1 MVFWENYSIK
11 NIIKTRLNN
20 KPFLDLQFKRNPI
33 PSPTG
38 IDAKLVDINNKS
50 KIIEIKEFIKSYF
63 GNPPTTPVL
72 DISEE
77 KLLDPKDL
85 LLYVED
91 KSCKIMGCIRYHY
104 MGTFI
109 QQPMYCNDCFCVHPE
124 WRKKGIGDYLLNTLH
139 QIVNSK
145 KLHYSMFLKEGR
157 QLSIIH
163 NPVYSSTYIYK
174 KLEESSST
182 YNVLS
187 LTIKQAYKLIDILT
201 QYNSDIFIIR
211 NIDSTNQHWKLY
223 KKDNRYVL
231 ACIQDTYQ
239 YFNEDNKINKIGWI
253 TAWIESPNIS
263 YTNRQDA
270 LDQIANT
277 AYGFFDYIW
286 ANKAW
291 SYQST
296 TWKEDGPF
304 HWYLYQWTT
313 AINIKTSYCI
323 LN

>member
-20 KPFLDLQFKRNPI
+20 KSFLDLQFKRNLI

-38 IDAKLVDINNKS
+38 IDAKIVNINNKPNII
-50 KIIEIKEFIKSYF
+50 KIKHFIKSHF
-63 GNPPTTPVL
+63 GNPPHTPIL
-72 DISEE
+72 DIPED
-77 KLLDPKDL
+77 KLLGLNDL

-91 KSCKIMGCIRYHY
+91 KTGKIAGCIRYHY
-104 MGTFI
+104 IGTFI
-109 QQPMYCNDCFCVHPE
+109 EQPLYCNDCFCVHPE

-145 KLHYSMFLKEGR
+145 KLHYSMFLKEGS
-157 QLSIIH
+157 QLSILH
-163 NPVYSSTYIYK
+163 RPFYSSIYIYK
-174 KLEESSST
+174 KLDIATIHNIS
-182 YNVLS
+182 S

-201 QYNSDIFIIR
+201 QFNSDIFIIR
-211 NIDSTNQHWKLY
+211 NINSINQHWKLY
-223 KKDNRYVL
+223 KNGSDYVL

-263 YTNRQDA
+263 DTNRQNA

-277 AYGFFDYIW
+277 AYGIFDYIW

-291 SYQST
+291 SYQSNS
-296 TWKEDGPF
+296 WKADGPF

-313 AINIKTSYCI
+313 SINIKTSYCI